1 MNGIIA
7 VNSDTQTVSAREL
20 HENLNIGTRF
30 NDWFSRMCEYGF
42 AEGMDFYSKK
52 SKTDCT
58 GRPGTDY
65 DISIDMAKQICM
77 IQRTPEGKKCR
88 QYLIELEKAWNSPEQ
103 VMARVL
109 KIADKQIES
118 LRARNGILEKD
129 VDRMK
134 PKEIFADAVAA
145 SHSSILIGELAK
157 IIRQNGI
164 DTGEKRLFQWMRQG
178 RLPDPEEWDGFN
190 MPTQR
195 GMEMKL
201 FEIRERTITNPDGS
215 IRITKTVL
223 VTGKGQQYFINRFLK
238 KQEGNMQTA
247 GQ

>member
-1 MNGIIA
+1 MMFGIYFYIRWLPRFSIQFFTINYLQICNKKYA
-7 VNSDTQTVSAREL
+7 TQTVSAREL

-103 VMARVL
+103 VMARAL

-164 DTGEKRLFQWMRQG
+164 DTGE
-178 RLPDPEEWDGFN
+178 
-190 MPTQR
+190 
-195 GMEMKL
+195 
-201 FEIRERTITNPDGS
+201 
-215 IRITKTVL
+215 
-223 VTGKGQQYFINRFLK
+223 GKGQQYFINRFLK
-238 KQEGNMQTA
+238 KQEGA
-247 GQ
+247 

>member
-1 MNGIIA
+1 MTGFHVC
-7 VNSDTQTVSAREL
+7 VNMDLQKEWIFTQ
-20 HENLNIGTRF
+20 
-30 NDWFSRMCEYGF
+30 
-42 AEGMDFYSKK
+42 KK

-77 IQRTPEGKKCR
+77 IQRMPEGKKCR

-103 VMARVL
+103 VMARAL

-164 DTGEKRLFQWMRQG
+164 DTGEKRLFQWMRQEG
-178 RLPDPEEWDGFN
+178 CLIRRNGTDYN

-238 KQEGNMQTA
+238 KQEGA
-247 GQ
+247 